1 MNFPLKNSR
10 ELTQTCSAGVLSAFG
25 LLEDNIFSIRHSTGE
40 FLIECLIVIT
50 AIHCVATFTD
60 CYTSQ
65 HVTYDA
71 KLAEGQATDSRSSR
85 R

>member
-10 ELTQTCSAGVLSAFG
+10 ELTQICSAGILSAFG
-25 LLEDNIFSIRHSTGE
+25 LLEDNIFSICHSTGE

-50 AIHCVATFTD
+50 AIHCVAIFTNR
-60 CYTSQ
+60 YTSQ
-65 HVTYDA
+65 HAAYDA
-71 KLAEGQATDSRSSR
+71 TLAEGQATDSWSSR